1 MSVES
6 TAFLAENT
14 RVTFELQG
22 GLPIFREEYA
32 SPQAG
37 KVVLKGLFNQSAH
50 LELLDGSR
58 YRTRSPKKLD
68 KFPTDL
74 VYPLVQLPSK
84 TEVLLLRTP
93 LKLNKGSVPRL
104 HFSTTL
110 DGQRYVFRQTR
121 PGRRGFELWDGLE
134 VEKLV
139 NREGSSK
146 LVPDLMVLSSVP
158 VLLVLLFPWLDSH
171 TITHKQ

>member
-1 MSVES
+1 MSAKNI
-6 TAFLAENT
+6 AFLAENT

-22 GLPIFREEYA
+22 RLPILWEEYA

-58 YRTRSPKKLD
+58 YRTRSPKKID

-74 VYPLVQLPSK
+74 VYPLVELPSK

-104 HFSTTL
+104 RFSTTV
-110 DGQRYVFRQTR
+110 DGQRYVYRQVS

-139 NREGSSK
+139 NREASSK
-146 LVPDLMVLSSVP
+146 LVPDLVVLSSVP

-171 TITHKQ
+171 TITYKQ

>member
-1 MSVES
+1 MSVEGV
-6 TAFLAENT
+6 AFLAENT

-58 YRTRSPKKLD
+58 YRTRQPRKVE

-74 VYPLVQLPSK
+74 VYPLVRLPSK

-93 LKLNKGSVPRL
+93 LKLGQGSVPRL
-104 HFSTTL
+104 RFSTTL
-110 DGQRYVFRQTR
+110 DGQRYVFRQVS

-134 VEKLV
+134 VQKLV
-139 NREGSSK
+139 NRGASSK

-158 VLLVLLFPWLDSH
+158 VLLVLLLPWLDSH
-171 TITHKQ
+171 TITYKR